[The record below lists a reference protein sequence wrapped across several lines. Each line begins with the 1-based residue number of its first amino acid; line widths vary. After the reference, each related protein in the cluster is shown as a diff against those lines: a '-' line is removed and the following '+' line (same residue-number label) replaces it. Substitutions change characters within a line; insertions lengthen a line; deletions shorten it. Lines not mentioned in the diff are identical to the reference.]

1 MALYGYMG
9 KVGKVGKVERVADAC
24 LYHDSFVHELHK
36 GTRIVYLHEFAKAGL
51 LAIGFSCW
59 LIWTLN
65 CSTEVVG
72 QDFDLSRDGVNG
84 LTCEWRLH

>member
-51 LAIGFSCW
+51 LA
-59 LIWTLN
+59 LA
-65 CSTEVVG
+65 VG
-72 QDFDLSRDGVNG
+72 
-84 LTCEWRLH
+84 